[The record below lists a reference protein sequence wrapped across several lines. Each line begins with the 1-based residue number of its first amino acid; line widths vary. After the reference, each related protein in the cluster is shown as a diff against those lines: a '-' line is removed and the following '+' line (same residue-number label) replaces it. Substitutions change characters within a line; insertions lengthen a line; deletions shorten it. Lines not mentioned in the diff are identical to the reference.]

1 MFKRVL
7 SMIIVAALSVVLF
20 TGCSSGKPE
29 NFDADQF
36 VKECRLLV
44 PSSQYQSAVTRDF
57 KIDFSKTVMDK
68 FGKSDYYN
76 NMNEEQR
83 FEAIEQLGEVLESF
97 SYGPVT
103 DGFVWDFMLDKTHH
117 TVSWTIKYYNDTKV
131 VWTMPGY

>member
-20 TGCSSGKPE
+20 TGCSSSKPE

-57 KIDFSKTVMDK
+57 KLDFSKTVMDK

-83 FEAIEQLGEVLESF
+83 FEESSSLGKCSVLLVMVLLLTVLCGISCSTRPTIQF
-97 SYGPVT
+97 HGP
-103 DGFVWDFMLDKTHH
+103 
-117 TVSWTIKYYNDTKV
+117 
-131 VWTMPGY
+131 